1 MEHTQ
6 AINASDWN
14 SLITSIPGASAHIFQ
29 TWQWGEFKQKYGW
42 QASPHVWKNKDGTI
56 QAAALI
62 LQRSVSLLGFKFQVL
77 YVPKGPTLD
86 WQDAPLVERVLH
98 DLEKYAQNRSAIF
111 IKVDPDVALGT
122 GIPASED
129 SIEFPGG
136 QSIVA
141 KLENRGWHFSQ
152 DQIQFRNTVMVD
164 LALDDATLL
173 AAMKQKTR
181 YNIRLAEKKGV
192 TVRSGGLADLDML
205 TGMYAETS
213 VRDGFVIRSADY
225 YLTLWRSFIE
235 AGMAEPLIA
244 EVDGQPIAAIFV
256 FHFHGIARYI
266 HGMSREQHRDLM
278 PNYLLQWEAI
288 KRSRQLG
295 CHTYDMWGAPDVFD
309 ESDPLWGVYRF
320 KEGFNGTVLRTLGA
334 WDFSSKPT
342 LYKLYTTILPRILN
356 IMRKRGKNQTERSLN
371 S

>member
-1 MEHTQ
+1 MERTQ
-6 AINASDWN
+6 VVNASDWN
-14 SLITSIPGASAHIFQ
+14 TLITSIPGASAHIFQ

-42 QASPHVWKNKDGTI
+42 QASAHTWKDDNGFT

-62 LQRSVSLLGFKFQVL
+62 LQRSVSLLGITFQVF

-86 WQDAPLVERVLH
+86 WQEAPLVERVLH
-98 DLEKYAQNRSAIF
+98 DLEKYAQDRSAIF
-111 IKVDPDVALGT
+111 IKIDPDVALGS
-122 GIPASED
+122 GIPATED
-129 SIEFPGG
+129 TVEFRGG
-136 QSIVA
+136 LAIQA
-141 KLENRGWHFSQ
+141 KLENRGWQFSQ
-152 DQIQFRNTVMVD
+152 DQIQFRNTVMID
-164 LALDDATLL
+164 LALDDTTLL

-205 TGMYAETS
+205 TGMYAETA
-213 VRDGFVIRSADY
+213 VRDGFVIRSTDY
-225 YLTLWRSFIE
+225 YQALWRSFLE
-235 AGMAEPLIA
+235 AGVAEPLIA
-244 EVDGQPIAAIFV
+244 EVDGQAIAAIFI

-266 HGMSREQHRDLM
+266 HGMSREQHRELM

-334 WDFSSKPT
+334 WDFTSRPL

-356 IMRKRGKNQTERSLN
+356 VMRKRGKDQTERSLN

>member
-1 MEHTQ
+1 MERYQ

-14 SLITSIPGASAHIFQ
+14 TLICSIPGAQAHIFQ
-29 TWQWGEFKQKYGW
+29 TWQWSEFKQKFGW
-42 QASPHVWKNKDGTI
+42 QASAHIWKDRTEVI
-56 QAAALI
+56 QATALI
-62 LQRSVSLLGFKFQVL
+62 LQRSVSLLGITFQVL

-86 WQDAPLVERVLH
+86 WQNAPLVERVLY
-98 DLEKYAQNRSAIF
+98 DLESYAQDRSAIF
-111 IKVDPDVALGT
+111 IKLDPDVAIGS
-122 GIPASED
+122 GVPATVD
-129 SIEFPGG
+129 ALEFPGG
-136 QSIVA
+136 LSVQA

-152 DQIQFRNTVMVD
+152 DQIQFRNTVLVD

-173 AAMKQKTR
+173 ATMKQKTR

-192 TVRSGGLADLDML
+192 TVRSSGLADLDML
-205 TGMYAETS
+205 TGMYAETA

-225 YLTLWRSFIE
+225 YQTLWRSFIE

-244 EVDGQPIAAIFV
+244 EVDGQAIAAIFI

-288 KRSRQLG
+288 KRSKQLG

-320 KEGFNGTVLRTLGA
+320 KEGFNGTVLCTIGA
-334 WDFSSKPT
+334 WDFTSRPL

-356 IMRKRGKNQTERSLN
+356 IMRKRGKDQTERRLN

>member
-1 MEHTQ
+1 MEPYQITE
-6 AINASDWN
+6 ASDWN
-14 SLITSIPGASAHIFQ
+14 TLICSIPSAQAHIFQ
-29 TWQWGEFKQKYGW
+29 TWQWGEFKQHYGW
-42 QASPHVWKNKDGTI
+42 QASAHVWKGETGVV

-62 LQRSVSLLGFKFQVL
+62 LQRSIKLAGITFQVL

-86 WQDAPLVERVLH
+86 WQTAPLVERVLH
-98 DLEKYAQNRSAIF
+98 DLEAYAHDCSAIF
-111 IKVDPDVALGT
+111 IKIDPDVALGN
-122 GIPASED
+122 GVPATED
-129 SIEFPGG
+129 ALEFPGG
-136 QSIVA
+136 LSVQA

-152 DQIQFRNTVMVD
+152 DQIQFRNTVLVD

-205 TGMYAETS
+205 TGMYAETA

-225 YLTLWRSFIE
+225 YQTLWRCFIE
-235 AGMAEPLIA
+235 AGMVEPLIA
-244 EVDGQPIAAIFV
+244 EVDGQAIAAIFI

-320 KEGFNGTVLRTLGA
+320 KEGYNGTVLRTLGA
-334 WDFSSKPT
+334 WDHTSSPL

-356 IMRKRGKNQTERSLN
+356 IMRKRGKDQTERSLN